1 MKLTCIRHLT
11 GIITLLWGVIAF
23 GSLSSCD
30 SAIYDDEGD
39 CSVHYRVTF
48 TYDMNMK
55 WANAFPHE
63 VKSVTLYIY
72 DRNGQLVMSK
82 TDNSAALASP
92 DYYMDVEVLPGKYDL
107 LVWATGKSP
116 VDNPTAFE
124 VASAAPG
131 STMSTLGAKMP
142 LDGTPAD
149 GGYYVDRDIVPLYH
163 GIMRGVDFPDTY
175 GNVTLGPVSLTKDT
189 NVMQVLLQ
197 NTDGTTMKA
206 DDFSFYITAAN
217 NELDYLNKV
226 VSTTQFSYR
235 PWAMTLTS
243 ASLDKPEAQAAS
255 STPARALTEANGI
268 LAELSTGRLI
278 DTRTQR
284 LVVRRNSDGED
295 IININLIQ
303 YLLMVKGEYNRQM
316 SNQEYL
322 DRNDNYSLM
331 FFVDDNRNWYIAA
344 WSLHQ
349 RMAHRAPSGHRAII
363 DNVTQL
369 KSTPKNFT

>member
-11 GIITLLWGVIAF
+11 GIITLLWGVIAL

-131 STMSTLGAKMP
+131 SAMSTLGAKMP

-149 GGYYVDRDIVPLYH
+149 GGHYVDRDIVPLYH

-255 STPARALTEANGI
+255 SASSPSYRQAASSTPAP
-268 LAELSTGRLI
+268 
-278 DTRTQR
+278 
-284 LVVRRNSDGED
+284 SD
-295 IININLIQ
+295 
-303 YLLMVKGEYNRQM
+303 
-316 SNQEYL
+316 S
-322 DRNDNYSLM
+322 
-331 FFVDDNRNWYIAA
+331 
-344 WSLHQ
+344 
-349 RMAHRAPSGHRAII
+349 
-363 DNVTQL
+363 
-369 KSTPKNFT
+369 

>member
-11 GIITLLWGVIAF
+11 GIITLLWGVIAL

-82 TDNSAALASP
+82 TDNSTALASP
-92 DYYMDVEVLPGKYDL
+92 DYFMDVEVLPGKYDL
-107 LVWATGKSP
+107 LVWASGNSP
-116 VDNPTAFE
+116 IDNPTAFE
-124 VASAAPG
+124 VASASPG
-131 STMSTLGAKMP
+131 SAMNTLGAKMP
-142 LDGTPAD
+142 LDGTAD
-149 GGYYVDRDIVPLYH
+149 AGLYVDRDIVPLYH

-197 NTDGTTMKA
+197 NTDGTTMNA

-255 STPARALTEANGI
+255 KALARAQTEANGI

-278 DTRTQR
+278 DTRTPR

-316 SNQEYL
+316 SDQEYL

-331 FFVDDNRNWYIAA
+331 FFVDDNRNWYIAGGVYING
-344 WSLHQ
+344 WRIVPPQDTEL
-349 RMAHRAPSGHRAII
+349 
-363 DNVTQL
+363 
-369 KSTPKNFT
+369 

>member
-116 VDNPTAFE
+116 MDNPTAFE

-131 STMSTLGAKMP
+131 SAMSTLGAKMP

-149 GGYYVDRDIVPLYH
+149 GGLYVDRDIVPLYH

-255 STPARALTEANGI
+255 KAPARALTEANGI

-331 FFVDDNRNWYIAA
+331 FFVDDNRNWYIAGGVYING
-344 WSLHQ
+344 WRIVPPQDTEL
-349 RMAHRAPSGHRAII
+349 
-363 DNVTQL
+363 
-369 KSTPKNFT
+369 

>member
-11 GIITLLWGVIAF
+11 GIITLLWGVIAL

-107 LVWATGKSP
+107 LVWASGNSP
-116 VDNPTAFE
+116 IDNPTAFE
-124 VASAAPG
+124 VASASPG
-131 STMSTLGAKMP
+131 SAMNTLGAKMP
-142 LDGTPAD
+142 LDGTAD
-149 GGYYVDRDIVPLYH
+149 AGLYVDRDIVPLYH

-243 ASLDKPEAQAAS
+243 ASLDKPEARAAS
-255 STPARALTEANGI
+255 KALARAQTEANGI

-278 DTRTQR
+278 DTRTPR

-295 IININLIQ
+295 IISINLIQ

-316 SNQEYL
+316 SDQEYL

-331 FFVDDNRNWYIAA
+331 FFVDDNRNWYIAGGVYING
-344 WSLHQ
+344 WRIVPPQDTEL
-349 RMAHRAPSGHRAII
+349 
-363 DNVTQL
+363 
-369 KSTPKNFT
+369 